1 MVALLVCAYCLGV
14 RTSRQIER
22 AWQVDLAF
30 GVVAANQT
38 PDHTTEDKAAAKEK
52 KVNTTDPESKVMS
65 SSKGSHQ
72 GYNARAVANEDQV
85 VVAAEV
91 TDEQKDPAQPHPMIK
106 ANLAALEAR
115 TPTSTSRRAK

>member
-1 MVALLVCAYCLGV
+1 
-14 RTSRQIER
+14 
-22 AWQVDLAF
+22 
-30 GVVAANQT
+30 
-38 PDHTTEDKAAAKEK
+38 
-52 KVNTTDPESKVMS
+52 MS